1 MKKKYSIFLLQF
13 CFMYQSMV
21 PCSIVGYIGDQWAK
35 SFVLTGLSRLEYH
48 GYYSA
53 VFGFLD
59 PITQN

>member
-1 MKKKYSIFLLQF
+1 
-13 CFMYQSMV
+13 MV